1 MVELLLLVVEV
12 VLLAV
17 VMVMIGVVLVAAGA
31 ASVAVSV
38 LPVLL
43 AFVSK
48 NYSITGL
55 SRSNIFRHR
64 LLELHSP
71 KIAILS

>member
-1 MVELLLLVVEV
+1 VVVLLLVVV
-12 VLLAV
+12 VV
-17 VMVMIGVVLVAAGA
+17 VVV
-31 ASVAVSV
+31 VAVAV

-48 NYSITGL
+48 NYSITDL
-55 SRSNIFRHR
+55 SRSNIFRGR

-71 KIAILS
+71 KIVIVL